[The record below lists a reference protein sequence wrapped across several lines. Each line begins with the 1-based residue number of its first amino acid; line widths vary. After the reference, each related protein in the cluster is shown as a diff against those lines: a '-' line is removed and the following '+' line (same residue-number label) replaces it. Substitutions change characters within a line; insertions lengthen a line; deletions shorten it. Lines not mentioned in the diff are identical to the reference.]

1 MAFSTFTLVEKNKLI
16 GEPMKSLITTLLLAI
31 TLSSTAFA
39 DDLSDGFE
47 AAQKGDYKTAM
58 RLWKPW
64 AEQGDAKAQYNLGL
78 MYRNGYGVPKDDKQ
92 AVKWYRLAAE
102 QGIARAQTSLGLMYA
117 NGYGVPEDDKEAVKW
132 FRLAV
137 EQGDGQAQNSLG
149 NRYEKGEGVIINYI
163 EAVRLYNLSARQG
176 GEYGM
181 YNLARMYKDGKGVEE
196 DKIYSYM
203 WFNLANEAGHSS
215 AKDKREEL
223 SEKMTTKE
231 LRVAQELS
239 QKCLDSN
246 YKDCESALP
255 NFLHRKLNLSDEE
268 HDDDD

>member
-1 MAFSTFTLVEKNKLI
+1 MKLF
-16 GEPMKSLITTLLLAI
+16 LTTLLLAI
-31 TLSSTAFA
+31 TLSSTVFA
-39 DDLSDGFE
+39 DDFSDG
-47 AAQKGDYKTAM
+47 AAAYKKGDYKTAVK
-58 RLWKPW
+58 LWKPL
-64 AEQGDAKAQYNLGL
+64 AEQGNANAQFVLGL
-78 MYRNGYGVPKDDKQ
+78 MYANGEGVPEDDKQ

-102 QGIARAQTSLGLMYA
+102 QGLADAQYNLGFMYA
-117 NGYGVPEDDKEAVKW
+117 NGEGVPEDDKQAVKW
-132 FRLAV
+132 FRLAA
-137 EQGDGQAQNSLG
+137 EQGLASAQNNLG
-149 NRYEKGEGVIINYI
+149 VRYENGQGVIINYT

-176 GEYGM
+176 NEYGM
-181 YNLARMYKDGKGVEE
+181 YNFAGMYKDGKGVEE
-196 DKIYSYM
+196 DKIYAYM

-231 LRVAQELS
+231 LRIAQELS

>member
-1 MAFSTFTLVEKNKLI
+1 
-16 GEPMKSLITTLLLAI
+16 
-31 TLSSTAFA
+31 
-39 DDLSDGFE
+39 
-47 AAQKGDYKTAM
+47 M
-58 RLWKPW
+58 RLWKPL
-64 AEQGDAKAQYNLGL
+64 AEQGSASAQYNLGV
-78 MYRNGYGVPKDDKQ
+78 MYDEGEGVPEDDKQ

-102 QGIARAQTSLGLMYA
+102 QGLADAQTNLGLMYD
-117 NGYGVPEDDKEAVKW
+117 NG
-132 FRLAV
+132 
-137 EQGDGQAQNSLG
+137 Q
-149 NRYEKGEGVIINYI
+149 GVIINYT
-163 EAVRLYNLSARQG
+163 EAVRLFNLSARQG
-176 GEYGM
+176 DEYGM
-181 YNLARMYKDGKGVEE
+181 YNFARMYKDGKGVEE

>member
-1 MAFSTFTLVEKNKLI
+1 
-16 GEPMKSLITTLLLAI
+16 MKSLITTLLLVI
-31 TLSSTAFA
+31 TLSSTAFG
-39 DDLSDGFE
+39 DDFIDGL
-47 AAQKGDYKTAM
+47 AAYKKGDYKTAVK
-58 RLWKPW
+58 LWKPL
-64 AEQGDAKAQYNLGL
+64 AEKGDVRAQAVLGA
-78 MYRNGYGVPKDDKQ
+78 MYDNGKGVEQDYKQ

-102 QGIARAQTSLGLMYA
+102 QGDASTQNNLGVRYG
-117 NGYGVPEDDKEAVKW
+117 NG
-132 FRLAV
+132 
-137 EQGDGQAQNSLG
+137 Q
-149 NRYEKGEGVIINYI
+149 GVIINYT

-176 GEYGM
+176 NEYGM
-181 YNLARMYKDGKGVEE
+181 YNFAGMYKDGKGVEE
-196 DKIYSYM
+196 DKIYAYM